1 MNSQTAWVRR
11 GVVAA
16 LGAWLCSS
24 AALAQPPANRPRAV
38 VPPPSQRVAR
48 QTPPR
53 IEPRPPGSQPFASQ
67 PSPARG
73 NTGRRPGFYTPAIAE
88 AIREAESSLKA
99 LEQVADYSCELIK
112 RERIGGQLSA
122 RERLSVKLRHEPYS
136 VYVRYLSP
144 ERIRG
149 QEAIYVHGLNEN
161 HILAHPNGLK
171 GRFVPMVKLDPLG
184 KLAMEGNRYPITEL
198 GVKHMAECWLKE
210 VRHDVQF
217 THCDAKTMP
226 GAKLDGKVCT
236 CLELKRRQ
244 RQHDMPYQL
253 TRLYIDP
260 ETQFPLRYEAYE
272 WSQLPDGQPELAE
285 EYTYRDLQPNR
296 RFEPLAFDV
305 QNPEYGFR

>member
-1 MNSQTAWVRR
+1 MNSQTACVGR

-16 LGAWLCSS
+16 LGVWLWAS
-24 AALAQPPANRPRAV
+24 AGLAQPPANRPRAV
-38 VPPPSQRVAR
+38 YPPPAQRVAR

-53 IEPRPPGSQPFASQ
+53 IEPRPPGGRQFASQ
-67 PSPARG
+67 PAPARA
-73 NTGRRPGFYTPAIAE
+73 NAGRPSLLTPAIAE
-88 AIREAESSLKA
+88 AIREAENSLKA
-99 LEQVADYSCELIK
+99 LEQVADYSCVLVK

-122 RERLSVKLRHEPYS
+122 NEHLSIKLRHDPYS

-149 QEAIYVHGLNEN
+149 LEAIYVHGLNEN
-161 HILAHPNGLK
+161 QVLVHPHGLK
-171 GRFVPMVKLDPLG
+171 GRLVRMVKLDPLG

-198 GVKHMAECWLKE
+198 GVKHMAECWLNE
-210 VRHDVQF
+210 ARHDVQF

-244 RQHDMPYQL
+244 RRHDLPYQM

-260 ETQFPLRYEAYE
+260 ETQFPIRYEAFE
-272 WSQLPDGQPELAE
+272 WSQVPDGEPELAE
-285 EYTYRDLQPNR
+285 EYTYRDLKPNL
-296 RFEPLAFDV
+296 RFEPLDFDV